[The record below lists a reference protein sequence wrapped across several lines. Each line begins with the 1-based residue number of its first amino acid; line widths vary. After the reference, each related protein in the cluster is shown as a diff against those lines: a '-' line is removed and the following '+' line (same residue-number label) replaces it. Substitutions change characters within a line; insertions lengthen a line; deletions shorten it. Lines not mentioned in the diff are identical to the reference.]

1 MPIGTWGLA
10 VYEFNFDWLA
20 EAVPLLLDGL
30 WVTITV
36 TVVVMLLSVPLGLG
50 VAFARIG
57 PSRTLRTVVAA
68 YTDFFRTTPL
78 LIQIFLGVYALPI
91 ILGLNL
97 DFFVAAV
104 IALTLNVAAFLAEIF
119 RGAIQSIDRGQRE
132 AAVSTGMTERQAM
145 RRVVLPQA
153 VRRSVPLM
161 AALWLSLFKDTSL
174 LSIVGIKE
182 LTGEGASIYRDNFRQ
197 IEVMGVLALIYF
209 ALTYPQSL
217 IINRLF
223 EKFRVRE

>member
-10 VYEFNFDWLA
+10 VYQFNFDWLA

-57 PSRTLRTVVAA
+57 PSAPLRAIVAG

-91 ILGLNL
+91 ILGLNI

-104 IALTLNVAAFLAEIF
+104 IALTLNVGAFLAEIF